1 MLSLNNNLLLH
12 RNFDPRKELV
22 PKRESLGVR
31 DVEAEI
37 RRKTAYKF
45 NVKGEG
51 EGRDRGKWYEA
62 VLRDQTVAEKKF
74 QF

>member
-1 MLSLNNNLLLH
+1 M
-12 RNFDPRKELV
+12 V
-22 PKRESLGVR
+22 PKRESQGVR

-45 NVKGEG
+45 NVKGEA